1 MVLVACGE
9 PHDRRNV
16 QQPGEGASTMLGPP
30 FTVTIACVPP
40 GGMPATTKLGAIP
53 LATQSTLL
61 LVPSTR
67 GLAPPT
73 SSPPQTKP
81 TAWPPDPAPHAPPQ
95 TPPSTPSHP
104 PR

>member
-30 FTVTIACVPP
+30 FTVTRACVPP

-67 GLAPPT
+67 GLAPAT
-73 SSPPQTKP
+73 SSLAKTKA
-81 TAWPPDPAPHAPPQ
+81 TACPPDPRPPA
-95 TPPSTPSHP
+95 TPPSRPSP
-104 PR
+104 P